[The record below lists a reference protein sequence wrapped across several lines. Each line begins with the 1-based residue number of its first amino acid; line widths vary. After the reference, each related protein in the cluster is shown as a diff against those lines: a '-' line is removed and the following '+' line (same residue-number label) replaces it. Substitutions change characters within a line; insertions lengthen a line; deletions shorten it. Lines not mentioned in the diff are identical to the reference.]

1 MLTGT
6 GPRDNSWIEGLKG
19 TFASTGGTMNAIG
32 NNQVEPDFAVTIPH
46 PTRKADPPNLNNY
59 RSYTFGGLVAMYED
73 ELAQR
78 FETAQ
83 KRNAAE
89 NKCEAKAKRIC
100 ELEKDIAYAREA
112 VEIAN
117 NTIIGQQ
124 GEINGLRDINRAQK
138 AEINKLREQLKKYQA
153 ANEIE
158 CKVKVDVTGLEQIR
172 ELSQALRA
180 YDRLCG

>member
-1 MLTGT
+1 
-6 GPRDNSWIEGLKG
+6 
-19 TFASTGGTMNAIG
+19 
-32 NNQVEPDFAVTIPH
+32 
-46 PTRKADPPNLNNY
+46 
-59 RSYTFGGLVAMYED
+59 MYED

-124 GEINGLRDINRAQK
+124 GEINGLGDINIAQA
-138 AEINKLREQLKKYQA
+138 AELSKLREQLKDAEQATTLHYQSHPTLDTYDVRLDTRTGCMQVTSRA
-153 ANEIE
+153 GAPTGRTYVLEIPIQRWF
-158 CKVKVDVTGLEQIR
+158 KLG
-172 ELSQALRA
+172 RA
-180 YDRLCG
+180 SVE